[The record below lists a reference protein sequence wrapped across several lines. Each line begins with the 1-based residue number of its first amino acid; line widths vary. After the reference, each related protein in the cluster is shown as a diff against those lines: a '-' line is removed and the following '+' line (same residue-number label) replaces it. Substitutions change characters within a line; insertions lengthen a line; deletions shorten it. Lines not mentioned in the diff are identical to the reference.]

1 MKILFIVPSYKP
13 AYIYG
18 GPIISVSK
26 LAEGL
31 ANLGHRVMVYT
42 TTANG
47 EQELDVPVKETQ
59 VVNGVEVKYF
69 PRITKDHTHVSPSLW
84 STTWATANDYDV
96 VHIHSWWN
104 FLVMGASLICSI
116 RGIRPVLSPRGVLC
130 DFVFNHR
137 NKLSKKILHN
147 VLGKHLLRRTYLHT
161 TSDMERDDCL
171 RINNNWDNEIIHNL
185 VSLPEG
191 SYQRKANEVF
201 TISFF
206 SRIHPKKGLDIL
218 LQALSKVEFPFL
230 LKIAGS
236 GDEAYLAELRA
247 LIARL
252 GLDDKVEWAGWK
264 DKEEKFAFLAGS
276 DLFALTS
283 HNENFAMVVLESLA
297 VGTPVLVSEHVGLAP
312 YVKRNDLGWVT
323 GISEVEEVRNKL
335 ITAYNSHEARA
346 RINAAAVVK
355 VQEDFNEAR
364 LASDYVSMYKHSG
377 KKKAS

>member
-1 MKILFIVPSYKP
+1 MNILFIVPSYKP

-18 GPIISVSK
+18 GPIIRVSR

-47 EQELDVPVKETQ
+47 AQELDVPLKETQ
-59 VVNGVEVKYF
+59 LVNGVEVKYF

-84 STTWATANDYDV
+84 GTTWATAGDFDV

-104 FLVMGASLICSI
+104 FLVMGASLICSMK
-116 RGIRPVLSPRGVLC
+116 GIRPVLSPRGVLC
-130 DFVFNHR
+130 DFVFNHK

-161 TSDMERDDCL
+161 TSDMEREDCL
-171 RINNNWDNEIIHNL
+171 RINEGWDNEIIYNL

-191 SYQRKANEVF
+191 SYERKRNEVF

-218 LQALSKVEFPFL
+218 LRALSKVNFPFRL
-230 LKIAGS
+230 QIAGD
-236 GDEAYLAELRA
+236 GDAAYLEELRVI
-247 LIARL
+247 IAQL
-252 GLDDKVEWAGWK
+252 GLTEQVEWAGWK
-264 DKEEKFAFLAGS
+264 NEEEKFAFLAGS

-312 YVKRNDLGWVT
+312 YVKRNNLGWVT
-323 GISEVEEVRNKL
+323 GINDLEEVVNKL
-335 ITAYNSHEARA
+335 NAAYSDHEART
-346 RINAAAVVK
+346 RINRAAVLQ
-355 VQEDFNEAR
+355 VQEDFSEKR
-364 LASDYVSMYKHSG
+364 LASDYVSMYRQSV
-377 KKKAS
+377 KKQAS

>member
-1 MKILFIVPSYKP
+1 MNILFIVPSYKP

-18 GPIISVSK
+18 GPIISVSR

-47 EQELDVPVKETQ
+47 VQELDVPLKETQ
-59 VVNGVEVKYF
+59 LVNGVEVKYF

-84 STTWATANDYDV
+84 STTWATAGDFDV

-116 RGIRPVLSPRGVLC
+116 KGIRPVLSPRGVLC
-130 DFVFNHR
+130 DFVFNHK

-171 RINNNWDNEIIHNL
+171 RINEGWDNEIIYNL
-185 VSLPEG
+185 VSLPKGNYE
-191 SYQRKANEVF
+191 RKPNEVF

-218 LQALSKVEFPFL
+218 LRALSKVSFRFRL
-230 LKIAGS
+230 QIAGD
-236 GDEAYLAELRA
+236 GDAAYLEELRVI
-247 LIARL
+247 IAQL
-252 GLDDKVEWAGWK
+252 GLAEQVEWAGWK
-264 DKEEKFAFLAGS
+264 NEEEKFAFLAGS

-312 YVKRNDLGWVT
+312 YVKRNRLGWVT
-323 GISEVEEVRNKL
+323 GISDLEEVVNKL
-335 ITAYNSHEARA
+335 NTAYNDHEARA
-346 RINAAAVVK
+346 RINRAAVLQ
-355 VQEDFNEAR
+355 VQEDFSEKR
-364 LASDYVSMYKHSG
+364 LAGDYVSMYRHSV
-377 KKKAS
+377 KKQAS